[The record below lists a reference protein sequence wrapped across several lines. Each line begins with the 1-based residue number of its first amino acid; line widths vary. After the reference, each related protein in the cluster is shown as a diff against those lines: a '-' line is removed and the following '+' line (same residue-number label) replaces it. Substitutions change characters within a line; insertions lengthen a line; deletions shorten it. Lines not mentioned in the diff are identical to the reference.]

1 VRGEKYRSSKSN
13 TKEDSV
19 MNPESKTTCSITQ
32 VSEKT
37 GVSKNRIRE
46 WHKKGF
52 LPEVQSIS
60 VGSRFHRRFTEKDRE
75 IIQRIND
82 YQKQGF
88 VLQIAVEKAREDAKT
103 DKGAR
108 K

>member
-1 VRGEKYRSSKSN
+1 
-13 TKEDSV
+13 
-19 MNPESKTTCSITQ
+19 MNPETKTTCSITQ

-46 WHKKGF
+46 WHEKEF
-52 LPEVQSIS
+52 LPEVLLIS
-60 VGSRFHRRFTEKDRE
+60 VGSRLHRRFTEKDMQV
-75 IIQRIND
+75 IQRIND

-88 VLQIAVEKAREDAKT
+88 VLRVAVEKAKEDIKEEV
-103 DKGAR
+103 K

>member
-1 VRGEKYRSSKSN
+1 MRGKNYFSFKSN
-13 TKEDSV
+13 NKEDSV
-19 MNPESKTTCSITQ
+19 MNPETHKTFSITQ

-46 WHKKGF
+46 WHEKGF

-75 IIQRIND
+75 VIQRIND
-82 YQKQGF
+82 YQRQGF
-88 VLQIAVEKAREDAKT
+88 VLQIAVKKAREDGEI
-103 DKGAR
+103 DEGAR

>member
-1 VRGEKYRSSKSN
+1 VRGKNYFSFKSN
-13 TKEDSV
+13 NKEDSV
-19 MNPESKTTCSITQ
+19 MNPESKTTFSITQ

-88 VLQIAVEKAREDAKT
+88 VLQIAVEKARE
-103 DKGAR
+103 GR
-108 K
+108 KED

>member
-1 VRGEKYRSSKSN
+1 
-13 TKEDSV
+13 
-19 MNPESKTTCSITQ
+19 MNPESKTTFSITQ

-60 VGSRFHRRFTEKDRE
+60 VGSRFHRRFTERDVK
-75 IIQRIND
+75 IIQGISW
-82 YQKQGF
+82 YQEQGYT
-88 VLQIAVEKAREDAKT
+88 LMAAAQMAGNKK
-103 DKGAR
+103 KGGE
-108 K
+108 